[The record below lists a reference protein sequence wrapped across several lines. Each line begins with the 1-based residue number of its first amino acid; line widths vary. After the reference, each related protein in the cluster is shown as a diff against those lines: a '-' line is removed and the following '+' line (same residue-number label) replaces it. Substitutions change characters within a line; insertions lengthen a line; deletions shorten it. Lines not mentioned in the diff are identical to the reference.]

1 MTLEEYKID
10 CLRTLPKN
18 LYRGE
23 QLLQGLVGATTETAE
38 ALDIHKKTMWQDHP
52 FERDRLLSELG
63 DAMFY
68 ISIAVD
74 ALDSSV
80 EEIMT
85 MNVEKR
91 KKRYPNGFES
101 SRSLNRD
108 AGDK

>member
-10 CLRTLPKN
+10 CKRTLPKN

-52 FERDRLLSELG
+52 FERERLLSELG

-80 EEIMT
+80 DEIMR

-91 KKRYPNGFES
+91 KKRYPNGWEP
-101 SRSLNRD
+101 SRSQNRD
-108 AGDK
+108 SGDK